1 MAGELNLKL
10 VNQITSQI
18 DLPVTLLSLA
28 GIQGYH
34 PMIGQDM
41 SQIDDQYQGRAM
53 MQYYDNFAWMEKER
67 LYVLQPNQQ
76 VFYGKYNFDTYE
88 IIENKNTQE
97 VLRNL

>member
-1 MAGELNLKL
+1 V

-18 DLPVTLLSLA
+18 DLPITLLSLA
-28 GIQGYH
+28 GIQGRH

-41 SQIDDQYQGRAM
+41 SQ
-53 MQYYDNFAWMEKER
+53 

-88 IIENKNTQE
+88 IIENKNTSESIERPLAYAILPSILYSERLYKLPPQ
-97 VLRNL
+97 